1 MARVLVV
8 DDDPWSQRMV
18 SSVLT
23 HAGHTVDLAADGWE
37 GLVAADHT
45 PPDLLVVE
53 VKLPTADGWKLVETL
68 RSRPEMASLPALFLT
83 TFTEQDRRGACFRPE
98 TDDILVMPFRLE
110 DLTARVDRL
119 LSANGGEGPTA
130 VTAAVPGST
139 PSETQDSAT
148 EPSNL
153 PPPPPPSPEPATRP
167 LPTPWGQRAVD
178 RTKPARMA
186 LAGMLEQFGS
196 ASVLMLL
203 DLERRSGVLIVT
215 AALGRGRIYVRDGR
229 VLRAVVEGQPQLK
242 AAMAVFE
249 LLTWAEGRFEFH
261 AGPVEGED
269 EIGSSTSFLLLEGAR
284 LQDEDAASKDAA
296 SKKTQN

>member
-1 MARVLVV
+1 
-8 DDDPWSQRMV
+8 MV

-68 RSRPEMASLPALFLT
+68 RMRPEMMNLPALFLT
-83 TFTEQDRRGACFRPE
+83 TFTEQDRRGTCFRPE
-98 TDDILVMPFRLE
+98 TDDILVTPFRLE
-110 DLTARVDRL
+110 DLTARVERL
-119 LSANGGEGPTA
+119 LNLNNGEGPTA
-130 VTAAVPGST
+130 VTANPSPPAVAPT
-139 PSETQDSAT
+139 PP
-148 EPSNL
+148 EPQ
-153 PPPPPPSPEPATRP
+153 PPPPPTGSITRTMQ
-167 LPTPWGQRAVD
+167 TPWGNRAALD
-178 RTKPARMA
+178 RSKPARMA
-186 LAGMLEQFGS
+186 LAGALEQFGA

-229 VLRAVVEGQPQLK
+229 VLRASVEGQPQLR
-242 AAMAVFE
+242 AALAVFE
-249 LLTWAEGRFEFH
+249 LLTWGEGRFEFH

-269 EIGSSTSFLLLEGAR
+269 EIGTSTSFLLLEGAR
-284 LQDEDAASKDAA
+284 LQDEDAAT
-296 SKKTQN
+296 KKNQN

>member
-1 MARVLVV
+1 VARVLVV

-68 RSRPEMASLPALFLT
+68 RARPEMANLPALFLT
-83 TFTEQDRRGACFRPE
+83 TFTEQDRRGACFRPD
-98 TDDILVMPFRLE
+98 TDDVLVMPFRLE

-119 LSANGGEGPTA
+119 LNRNDGEGPTA
-130 VTAAVPGST
+130 VTAIPGAEPPDAALPASADPPASSPARPVHAQSWSHRTT
-139 PSETQDSAT
+139 PS
-148 EPSNL
+148 
-153 PPPPPPSPEPATRP
+153 R
-167 LPTPWGQRAVD
+167 GM
-178 RTKPARMA
+178 PARMA
-186 LAGMLEQFGS
+186 LAGTLEQFGA

-215 AALGRGRIYVRDGR
+215 AALGRGRIYLRDGR
-229 VLRAVVEGQPQLK
+229 VLRATIESHPHLK
-242 AAMAVFE
+242 GAMAVYE
-249 LLTWAEGRFEFH
+249 LLTWGEGRFEFH
-261 AGPVEGED
+261 AGPVEGDD
-269 EIGSSTSFLLLEGAR
+269 EIGSSTSFLLMEGAR
-284 LQDEDAASKDAA
+284 LQDEDAEA
-296 SKKTQN
+296 KKTQN

>member
-68 RSRPEMASLPALFLT
+68 RSRPEMMNLPALFLT
-83 TFTEQDRRGACFRPE
+83 TFTEQDRRGACFRPD
-98 TDDILVMPFRLE
+98 TDDILVTPFRLE
-110 DLTARVDRL
+110 DLTARVERL
-119 LSANGGEGPTA
+119 LNSNSGEGPTA
-130 VTAAVPGST
+130 VTAAIQPST
-139 PSETQDSAT
+139 PEQAQQA
-148 EPSNL
+148 PPQ
-153 PPPPPPSPEPATRP
+153 PPPPPPVTRP
-167 LPTPWGQRAVD
+167 LQTPWGHRAVD
-178 RTKPARMA
+178 PNKLARMA
-186 LAGMLEQFGS
+186 LAGTLEQFS
-196 ASVLMLL
+196 AASVLMLL

-215 AALGRGRIYVRDGR
+215 AALGRGRIYVREGR
-229 VLRAVVEGQPQLK
+229 VLRAVVEGQPQLR
-242 AAMAVFE
+242 AALAVFE
-249 LLTWAEGRFEFH
+249 LLTWGDGRFEFH

-284 LQDEDAASKDAA
+284 LQDEDAASK
-296 SKKTQN
+296 KTQN

>member
-68 RSRPEMASLPALFLT
+68 RSRPEMMNLPALFLT
-83 TFTEQDRRGACFRPE
+83 TFTEQDRRGACFRPD
-98 TDDILVMPFRLE
+98 TDDILVTPFRLE
-110 DLTARVDRL
+110 DLTERVERL
-119 LSANGGEGPTA
+119 LDSNSGEGPTA
-130 VTAAVPGST
+130 VTAAIPPST
-139 PSETQDSAT
+139 PEQAQ
-148 EPSNL
+148 EAPPQ
-153 PPPPPPSPEPATRP
+153 PPPPPPVTRP
-167 LPTPWGQRAVD
+167 LQTPWGHRAVD
-178 RTKPARMA
+178 PNKLARMA
-186 LAGMLEQFGS
+186 LAGTLEQFS
-196 ASVLMLL
+196 AASVLMLL

-215 AALGRGRIYVRDGR
+215 AALGRGRIYVREGR
-229 VLRAVVEGQPQLK
+229 VLRAVVEGQPQLR
-242 AAMAVFE
+242 AALAVFE
-249 LLTWAEGRFEFH
+249 LLTWGDGRFEFH

-284 LQDEDAASKDAA
+284 LQDEDAASK
-296 SKKTQN
+296 KNQN

>member
-68 RSRPEMASLPALFLT
+68 RSRPEMMNLPALFLT
-83 TFTEQDRRGACFRPE
+83 TFTEQDRRGACFRPD
-98 TDDILVMPFRLE
+98 TDDILVTPFRLE
-110 DLTARVDRL
+110 DLTARVERL
-119 LSANGGEGPTA
+119 LNSNSGEGPTA
-130 VTAAVPGST
+130 VNAAIPGST
-139 PSETQDSAT
+139 PEQAQQQRQD
-148 EPSNL
+148 
-153 PPPPPPSPEPATRP
+153 PPPQVPSPPSGPITRP
-167 LPTPWGQRAVD
+167 LQTPWSHRAVD
-178 RTKPARMA
+178 PNKLARMA
-186 LAGMLEQFGS
+186 LAGTLEQFGA

-215 AALGRGRIYVRDGR
+215 AGLGRGRIYVREGR

-242 AAMAVFE
+242 AALAVFE
-249 LLTWAEGRFEFH
+249 LLTWGDGRFEFH

-269 EIGSSTSFLLLEGAR
+269 EIGTSTSFLLLEGAR
-284 LQDEDAASKDAA
+284 LQDEDAASK
-296 SKKTQN
+296 KNQN

>member
-68 RSRPEMASLPALFLT
+68 RSRPEMMNLPALFLT
-83 TFTEQDRRGACFRPE
+83 TFTEQDRRGACFRPD
-98 TDDILVMPFRLE
+98 TDDILVTPFRLE
-110 DLTARVDRL
+110 DLTARVERL
-119 LSANGGEGPTA
+119 LNSNSGEGPTA
-130 VTAAVPGST
+130 VNAAIPGS
-139 PSETQDSAT
+139 EQAQQQRQDDSPQA
-148 EPSNL
+148 
-153 PPPPPPSPEPATRP
+153 PPPPPGPVTRP
-167 LPTPWGQRAVD
+167 LQTPWGHRAVNPN
-178 RTKPARMA
+178 KLARMA
-186 LAGMLEQFGS
+186 LAGTLEQFGA

-215 AALGRGRIYVRDGR
+215 AALGRGRIYVREGR
-229 VLRAVVEGQPQLK
+229 VLRAVVEGQPQLR
-242 AAMAVFE
+242 AALAVFE
-249 LLTWAEGRFEFH
+249 LLTWGDGRFEFH

-269 EIGSSTSFLLLEGAR
+269 EIGTSTSFLLLEGAR
-284 LQDEDAASKDAA
+284 LQDEDAASK
-296 SKKTQN
+296 KNQN

>member
-1 MARVLVV
+1 LVV

-68 RSRPEMASLPALFLT
+68 RSRPEMMNLPALFLT
-83 TFTEQDRRGACFRPE
+83 TFTEQDRRGACFRPD
-98 TDDILVMPFRLE
+98 TDDILVTPFRLE
-110 DLTARVDRL
+110 DLTERVERL
-119 LSANGGEGPTA
+119 LDSNSGEGPTA
-130 VTAAVPGST
+130 VTAAIPPST
-139 PSETQDSAT
+139 PEQAQ
-148 EPSNL
+148 EAPPQ
-153 PPPPPPSPEPATRP
+153 PPPPPPVTRP
-167 LPTPWGQRAVD
+167 LQTPWGHRAVD
-178 RTKPARMA
+178 PNKLARMA
-186 LAGMLEQFGS
+186 LAGTLEQFS
-196 ASVLMLL
+196 AASVLMLL

-215 AALGRGRIYVRDGR
+215 AALGRGRIYVREGR
-229 VLRAVVEGQPQLK
+229 VLRAVVEGQPQLR
-242 AAMAVFE
+242 AALAVFE
-249 LLTWAEGRFEFH
+249 LLTWGDGRFEFH

-284 LQDEDAASKDAA
+284 LQDEDAASK
-296 SKKTQN
+296 KNQN

>member
-68 RSRPEMASLPALFLT
+68 RSRPEMMNLPALFLT
-83 TFTEQDRRGACFRPE
+83 TFTEQDRRGACFRPD
-98 TDDILVMPFRLE
+98 TDDILVTPFRLE
-110 DLTARVDRL
+110 DLTARVERL
-119 LSANGGEGPTA
+119 LNSNSGEGPTA
-130 VTAAVPGST
+130 VTAAIPPST
-139 PSETQDSAT
+139 PEQAQ
-148 EPSNL
+148 EAPPQ
-153 PPPPPPSPEPATRP
+153 PPPPPPVTRP
-167 LPTPWGQRAVD
+167 LQTPWGHRTVD
-178 RTKPARMA
+178 PNKLARMA
-186 LAGMLEQFGS
+186 LAGTLEQFS
-196 ASVLMLL
+196 AASVLMLL

-215 AALGRGRIYVRDGR
+215 AALGRGRIYVREGR
-229 VLRAVVEGQPQLK
+229 VLRAVVEGQPQLR
-242 AAMAVFE
+242 AALAVFE
-249 LLTWAEGRFEFH
+249 LLTWGDGRFEFH

-284 LQDEDAASKDAA
+284 LQDEGAA
-296 SKKTQN
+296 SKKNQN

>member
-68 RSRPEMASLPALFLT
+68 RSRPEMMNLPALFLT
-83 TFTEQDRRGACFRPE
+83 TFTEQDRRGACFRPD
-98 TDDILVMPFRLE
+98 TDDILVTPFRLE
-110 DLTARVDRL
+110 DLTERVERL
-119 LSANGGEGPTA
+119 LDSNSGEGPTA
-130 VTAAVPGST
+130 VTAAIPPST
-139 PSETQDSAT
+139 PEQAQ
-148 EPSNL
+148 EAPPQ
-153 PPPPPPSPEPATRP
+153 PPPPPPVTRP
-167 LPTPWGQRAVD
+167 LQTPWGHRAVD
-178 RTKPARMA
+178 PNKLARMA
-186 LAGMLEQFGS
+186 LAGTLEQFS
-196 ASVLMLL
+196 AASVLMLL

-229 VLRAVVEGQPQLK
+229 VLRATVENHPHLK
-242 AAMAVFE
+242 GAMAVYE
-249 LLTWAEGRFEFH
+249 LLTWGEGRFEFH

-269 EIGSSTSFLLLEGAR
+269 QIGSSTSFLLLEGAR
-284 LQDEDAASKDAA
+284 LQDEDAAA
-296 SKKTQN
+296 KKTQN

>member
-23 HAGHTVDLAADGWE
+23 HAGHIVDLAADGWE

-53 VKLPTADGWKLVETL
+53 VRLPTADGWKLVETL
-68 RSRPEMASLPALFLT
+68 RSRPEMANLPALFLT
-83 TFTEQDRRGACFRPE
+83 TFTEQDRRGTCFRPE
-98 TDDILVMPFRLE
+98 SDDVLVTPFRLE

-119 LSANGGEGPTA
+119 LNTNSGEGPTA
-130 VTAAVPGST
+130 VTATLPGS
-139 PSETQDSAT
+139 SEDAGSRGDASVPPAPPQ
-148 EPSNL
+148 PPV
-153 PPPPPPSPEPATRP
+153 PPPEAITRP
-167 LPTPWGQRAVD
+167 LQTPWGQRSVD
-178 RTKPARMA
+178 RNKPARMA
-186 LAGMLEQFGS
+186 LAGTLEQFGA

-215 AALGRGRIYVRDGR
+215 AALGRGRIYVREGR
-229 VLRAVVEGQPQLK
+229 VLRATVEGQPQLK
-242 AAMAVFE
+242 ATMAVFE
-249 LLTWAEGRFEFH
+249 LLTWSEGRFEFH

-284 LQDEDAASKDAA
+284 LQDEDAAT
-296 SKKTQN
+296 KKNQN

>member
-68 RSRPEMASLPALFLT
+68 RSRPEMMNLPALFLT
-83 TFTEQDRRGACFRPE
+83 TFTEQDRRGACFRPD
-98 TDDILVMPFRLE
+98 TDDILVTPFRLE
-110 DLTARVDRL
+110 DLTARVERL
-119 LSANGGEGPTA
+119 LDSNSGEGPTA
-130 VTAAVPGST
+130 VTAAIPPST
-139 PSETQDSAT
+139 PEQAQ
-148 EPSNL
+148 EAPPQ
-153 PPPPPPSPEPATRP
+153 PPPPPPVTRP
-167 LPTPWGQRAVD
+167 LQTPWGHRAVD
-178 RTKPARMA
+178 PNKLARMA
-186 LAGMLEQFGS
+186 LAGTLEQFS
-196 ASVLMLL
+196 AASVLMLL

-215 AALGRGRIYVRDGR
+215 AALGRGRIYVREGR
-229 VLRAVVEGQPQLK
+229 VLRAVVEGQPQLR
-242 AAMAVFE
+242 AALAVFE
-249 LLTWAEGRFEFH
+249 LLTWGDGRFEFH

-284 LQDEDAASKDAA
+284 LQDEDAASK
-296 SKKTQN
+296 KNQN

>member
-68 RSRPEMASLPALFLT
+68 RSRPEMMNLPALFLT
-83 TFTEQDRRGACFRPE
+83 TFTEQGRRGACFRPD
-98 TDDILVMPFRLE
+98 TDDILVTPFRLE
-110 DLTARVDRL
+110 DLTERVERL
-119 LSANGGEGPTA
+119 LDSNSGEGPTA
-130 VTAAVPGST
+130 VTAAIPPST
-139 PSETQDSAT
+139 PEQAQ
-148 EPSNL
+148 EAPPQ
-153 PPPPPPSPEPATRP
+153 PPPPPPVTRP
-167 LPTPWGQRAVD
+167 LQTPWGHRAVD
-178 RTKPARMA
+178 PNKLARMA
-186 LAGMLEQFGS
+186 LAGTLEQFS
-196 ASVLMLL
+196 AASVLMLL

-215 AALGRGRIYVRDGR
+215 AALGRGRIYVREGR
-229 VLRAVVEGQPQLK
+229 VLRAVVEGQPQLR
-242 AAMAVFE
+242 AALAVFE
-249 LLTWAEGRFEFH
+249 LLTWGDGRFEFH

-284 LQDEDAASKDAA
+284 LQDEDAASK
-296 SKKTQN
+296 KNQN

>member
-68 RSRPEMASLPALFLT
+68 RSRPEMMNLPALFLT
-83 TFTEQDRRGACFRPE
+83 TFTEQDRRGTCFRPD
-98 TDDILVMPFRLE
+98 TDDILVTPFRLE
-110 DLTARVDRL
+110 DLTARVERL
-119 LSANGGEGPTA
+119 LNLNSGEGPTA
-130 VTAAVPGST
+130 VTASIPGST
-139 PSETQDSAT
+139 PDQAQQQAQDA
-148 EPSNL
+148 PPRG
-153 PPPPPPSPEPATRP
+153 PPPPPITRP
-167 LPTPWGQRAVD
+167 LQTPWGHRAVD
-178 RTKPARMA
+178 PNKLARMA
-186 LAGMLEQFGS
+186 LAGTLEQFGA

-215 AALGRGRIYVRDGR
+215 AALGRGRIYVREGR
-229 VLRAVVEGQPQLK
+229 VLRAVVEGQPQLR
-242 AAMAVFE
+242 AALAVFE
-249 LLTWAEGRFEFH
+249 LLTWSDGRFEFH

-284 LQDEDAASKDAA
+284 LQDEDAASK
-296 SKKTQN
+296 KNQN